1 MFKQIV
7 SKLPFS
13 PSLISSLGFYAK
25 RLRQETFMRRLG
37 LVFTVFALIIQSFAI
52 LAPPKSANAA
62 SANDIVSGGF
72 ANCSQI
78 LTAYDNDTQG
88 FREIAAKFGI
98 SRETM
103 TQMKLQDFRVNSRDY
118 IWGRERKN
126 FANSSVEIA
135 GMNLYYQNL
144 SEVYGENVTVKI
156 CAAADFAKDSKLD
169 SSQRFGTTSGDNF
182 AKNTM
187 GAGILLNG
195 GNIVTVDLPEFAM
208 GSTENLQDLEAVEFS
223 KSARNYSQGGV
234 DATMVN
240 AKANDVIIYTIVAKN
255 NGDETAEFAIDDALH
270 DVLEYADLADGGG
283 GKFDEKTETL
293 SWAVVLGAK
302 KETSRDF
309 TITMKKRIP
318 AVAQGVSDLTSY
330 DCKIDNFAG
339 NLVRVK
345 VDCPVAKSVIEQTIS
360 RNFPTVGVG
369 TNLFSAVAI
378 LVVVGFF
385 YARSR
390 QLGREVRM
398 VKNEFGEGKI

>member
-1 MFKQIV
+1 
-7 SKLPFS
+7 
-13 PSLISSLGFYAK
+13 
-25 RLRQETFMRRLG
+25 
-37 LVFTVFALIIQSFAI
+37 
-52 LAPPKSANAA
+52 
-62 SANDIVSGGF
+62 
-72 ANCSQI
+72 
-78 LTAYDNDTQG
+78 
-88 FREIAAKFGI
+88 
-98 SRETM
+98 
-103 TQMKLQDFRVNSRDY
+103 
-118 IWGRERKN
+118 
-126 FANSSVEIA
+126 
-135 GMNLYYQNL
+135 
-144 SEVYGENVTVKI
+144 VTVKI